1 MKIKRQTK
9 IEELSH
15 EDLVNLF
22 STALYGNPRIGCDYD
37 KDFYNTIPVGKV
49 NGDCYEDKIADVLL
63 NGGKIYLYDEDADGQ
78 VYGNRGEVI
87 EDDNCVMYPTTLEDV
102 KRGLENAFN
111 GTFNFSFDADNEKK
125 YAMECAEDLYDEDS
139 CNLDLT
145 EADVLLQIIMF
156 NEIIYG

>member
-15 EDLVNLF
+15 EDLVDLF
-22 STALYGNPRIGCDYD
+22 STALGGNPRISCDYD
-37 KDFYNTIPVGKV
+37 KDFYNSIPVGKV

-63 NGGKIYLYDEDADGQ
+63 NGGKIYLYDEVADGQ
-78 VYGNRGEVI
+78 VYGNRGETI
-87 EDDNCVMYPTTLEDV
+87 EEENCVMYPTDLEDV
-102 KRGLENAFN
+102 KRGIENAFN
-111 GTFNFSFDADNEKK
+111 GTFNFSYDEEKR
-125 YAMECAEDLYDEDS
+125 YAMECAEDLYDEDR

-145 EADVLLQIIMF
+145 EADALLQIIMF